1 MVNADVAACYATL
14 VDPWGSTAGRPSAH
28 RGADYRRS
36 AGQPILAYEEC
47 TVVDSDL
54 KSQYLGYSLVARRKR
69 DGKYIGWAHIRQG
82 TRPANG
88 TVLLSGGSVGLVAGF
103 DDFHGSSWDGP
114 HIHTTEG
121 DTADHIYQGKTY
133 NPAGAIANAIGSTA
147 GGGSSGV
154 NYHWYDLSAD
164 AMGALQE
171 MTKAAGLYG
180 GPVDKDFGEKS
191 VKAVQ
196 EILKRWGYL
205 AGDYEVDGIPHNPD
219 VNSPSN
225 YGFGLQR
232 FAKAEAGYDG
242 LEDGLPAGYTSQFL
256 VTAANKKRDQLLGT
270 PTTPTTPPIKPP
282 VVVPPAET
290 LIPDFPM
297 VSEGFVFFP
306 DLGSSQGD
314 FDFTE
319 YNTKGG
325 RHVFLKMGG
334 GNASDSPYI
343 APRWK
348 DQVTRARAAN
358 QKIGHYWFNGS
369 KNGLTPES
377 SADYFALHTDLREG
391 EIVAIDIEDETATN
405 TVHWSPSEA
414 VRFIRQ
420 LRTHF
425 PAINGLVY
433 MSDSV
438 ADSDNWTEVKNLG
451 WELWSASWGA
461 NDGNPGMPP
470 TSDEYTTFTAWQ
482 YTSEELVPGN
492 YSGNPKVYRRT
503 DGNMTSKNTWNRLGW
518 KTPIVVPKPEP
529 EPEPV
534 DDLTKKVMKNY
545 LEDTAK
551 LAASYAT
558 KLV

>member
-1 MVNADVAACYATL
+1 MEVRT
-14 VDPWGSTAGRPSAH
+14 
-28 RGADYRRS
+28 
-36 AGQPILAYEEC
+36 
-47 TVVDSDL
+47 DL
-54 KSQYLGYSLVARRKR
+54 
-69 DGKYIGWAHIRQG
+69 
-82 TRPANG
+82 
-88 TVLLSGGSVGLVAGF
+88 
-103 DDFHGSSWDGP
+103 
-114 HIHTTEG
+114 
-121 DTADHIYQGKTY
+121 
-133 NPAGAIANAIGSTA
+133 
-147 GGGSSGV
+147 
-154 NYHWYDLSAD
+154 
-164 AMGALQE
+164 
-171 MTKAAGLYG
+171 
-180 GPVDKDFGEKS
+180 
-191 VKAVQ
+191 
-196 EILKRWGYL
+196 
-205 AGDYEVDGIPHNPD
+205 
-219 VNSPSN
+219 
-225 YGFGLQR
+225 
-232 FAKAEAGYDG
+232 
-242 LEDGLPAGYTSQFL
+242 
-256 VTAANKKRDQLLGT
+256 
-270 PTTPTTPPIKPP
+270 
-282 VVVPPAET
+282 
-290 LIPDFPM
+290 
-297 VSEGFVFFP
+297 
-306 DLGSSQGD
+306 
-314 FDFTE
+314 
-319 YNTKGG
+319 
-325 RHVFLKMGG
+325 
-334 GNASDSPYI
+334 
-343 APRWK
+343 
-348 DQVTRARAAN
+348 
-358 QKIGHYWFNGS
+358 
-369 KNGLTPES
+369 PES